1 MTNLERWITPATDNA
16 CRWNYHVR
24 RRGCV
29 VLRVDIM
36 RRSVRR
42 LRTIGSPRF
51 VTGSERKQYH
61 TGFPSRPYR
70 EPFGIQRPNRSRK
83 AWITFGPKDARGTN
97 AGSTTR
103 AGLQAAVLRICPRN
117 SLAGGYPLHPEV
129 TPSVKEGYVLS
140 LEGKTHV
147 QHTVLHCLKVCW
159 I

>member
-1 MTNLERWITPATDNA
+1 MTVGGTTTCVDGVVSSFESILCGGPYVDFALWVVRGSSPVLSGGNTTPDSL
-16 CRWNYHVR
+16 RDRIESRSEFSVQIVLG
-24 RRGCV
+24 RRG
-29 VLRVDIM
+29 
-36 RRSVRR
+36 
-42 LRTIGSPRF
+42 SP
-51 VTGSERKQYH
+51 S
-61 TGFPSRPYR
+61 
-70 EPFGIQRPNRSRK
+70 
-83 AWITFGPKDARGTN
+83 GPKDARGTN